1 MATTIKF
8 TDVDLAKAAKFAEE
22 SAPTT
27 YNRRGEKPSD
37 HERNSCIGKLGEI
50 AFAKFLSD
58 NGKALIGND
67 DMFTVWNDTLTVDKM
82 DFQTTNGKTI
92 DVKTA
97 SRSFHRN
104 ILVPYD
110 QYLRQPKDYYVG
122 VRISED
128 ESTATIIGFAAWN
141 ELTPFGRGDYPAYG
155 RLLDELQPIK
165 KLLEMIPDVKQ
176 DKI

>member
-8 TDVDLAKAAKFAEE
+8 TNVELSKAAQFARE
-22 SAPTT
+22 SARSTH
-27 YNRRGEKPSD
+27 NRRNESPEM
-37 HERNSCIGKLGEI
+37 HERNVRVGKLGEI

-67 DMFTVWNDTLTVDKM
+67 DMFTVWNDTMTVDKM
-82 DFQTTNGKTI
+82 DFQTAEGKTI
-92 DVKTA
+92 DIKTA

-104 ILVPYD
+104 ILVPHD
-110 QYLRQPKDYYVG
+110 QYRRQPKDYYVG

-128 ESTATIIGFAAWN
+128 ELTATIIGFATWN
-141 ELTPFGRGDYPAYG
+141 KLTPFGRGDYPAYG
-155 RLLDELQPIK
+155 RLLDDLQPIK